1 MLRSIRQIS
10 ILNKIFNV
18 KGNEWSRITVAWF
31 MRFFYRT
38 SFVIGWTLL
47 VAMFVSSYGI
57 YYLPYLFIANAV
69 FTAIGSVL
77 YNFLLEKFHKETL
90 LIYTV
95 FISSAFLLTAAI
107 LGKENFVLFFSLLV
121 VSISVFFMQFKI
133 VLDGYIEE
141 MFNPLQSE
149 RTFPFIEGAETIGGI
164 TGGLLMFSLA
174 KFVDSSTLI
183 YLMIVSL
190 LLIVPFILFYKN
202 TDERLN
208 SFKKSFEPKKDT
220 SVISPGQKSY
230 IKGLFFIVL
239 LQWLIFNILEFQYTN
254 AVYQNVS
261 SVVLEGGSGF
271 EHVFIHDLGA
281 LFMLFS
287 VSALVIQFFIGSRLI
302 SSLGVFGSMI
312 LHVVVTFLSFF
323 GMILSFNFTTA
334 VLAKNNFTMTSVIHL
349 NAYHI
354 SYYAIHEEVREHTR
368 ELLDGIVRPIGA
380 IVGTFILILM
390 QKVFVGS
397 SLIFSVNVV
406 MIASTLIAFYVTYI
420 QGEKYTNSV
429 LHDLTNRNEKFTRL
443 TAVTILGQ
451 KGHKSAN
458 KTLCKVLSDESE
470 SLSVRIKILKLINNF
485 DNFVSFIPSVIKCL
499 ESKEPILRE
508 FALDALISCK
518 NLSLEDKVFLRNDL
532 FLVLQKFYESE
543 KDEDTLVKII
553 FVMSLLSNV
562 CTLQFLLDILNKE
575 GGAKKVE
582 AIAGLGRFNDTDVIK
597 VLKPYLKSKS
607 EEEKI
612 NAAISLFKF
621 GSIHSEC
628 VKILSGFLSSKNS
641 LKLSY
646 GLYAIGELRL
656 NEKKNICI
664 KYLRSGNTDVK
675 INSAVSLLKLDDL
688 VGLDVVVNALF
699 SHDENLVKNV
709 KYLLRSVD
717 ARILC
722 EIDKILLQMAVDEMG
737 KIMDGGNHDFYMLK
751 HLYELAE
758 DYDEVKNLNNILK
771 SNKQ

>member
-18 KGNEWSRITVAWF
+18 NGNEWSKIRIAWF

-47 VAMFVSSYGI
+47 VAVFVSSYGI

-77 YNFLLEKFHKETL
+77 YNFLLEKFHKEIL

-107 LGKENFVLFFSLLV
+107 LGKENFVLFFSFLV

-164 TGGLLMFSLA
+164 IGGLLMFSLA
-174 KFVDSSTLI
+174 NFVDSNSLI

-190 LLIVPFILFYKN
+190 LLIVPFIVFYKN
-202 TDERLN
+202 TDERIN
-208 SFKKSFEPKKDT
+208 SFKKSFESKKDT
-220 SVISPGQKSY
+220 PVSASQKSY
-230 IKGLFFIVL
+230 IKGLFLIVL

-302 SSLGVFGSMI
+302 SYLGVFGSMI

-354 SYYAIHEEVREHTR
+354 SYYAIHEDVREHTR
-368 ELLDGIVRPIGA
+368 EFLDGIIRPIGA
-380 IVGTFILILM
+380 IIGTFLLILM

-397 SLIFSVNVV
+397 SLIFSVNAV
-406 MIASTLIAFYVTYI
+406 MLVSTLIAFYVTYI
-420 QGEKYTNSV
+420 QGKKYTNSV
-429 LHDLTNRNEKFTRL
+429 LHDLTNRNEKFKRL

-451 KGHKSAN
+451 KGHASVN
-458 KTLCKVLSDESE
+458 KTLCEVLSDESE

-485 DNFVSFIPSVIKCL
+485 DNFADFIPSVIKCL
-499 ESKEPILRE
+499 GSKEPMLRE

-518 NLSLEDKVFLRNDL
+518 NLSLEDKVFLRHDL

-543 KDEDTLVKII
+543 KNEDTLVKII

-575 GGAKKVE
+575 SGAKRVE
-582 AIAGLGRFNDTDVIK
+582 AIVGLGRFNDTDVIK
-597 VLKPYLKSKS
+597 VLSPYLKSKS

-621 GSIHSEC
+621 DSIHREC
-628 VKILSGFLSSKNS
+628 MKILSGFLSSKNS

-646 GLYAIGELRL
+646 GLYALGELRL

-664 KYLRSGNTDVK
+664 KYLRSNNTDVK
-675 INSAVSLLKLDDL
+675 INSAVSLLKLNNL
-688 VGLDVVVNALF
+688 IGLDVVVNAMF
-699 SHDENLVKNV
+699 SHDENLIKNV

-722 EIDKILLQMAVDEMG
+722 EIDRILLQMAADEMG

-758 DYDEVKNLNNILK
+758 DYDEVKNLNNI
-771 SNKQ
+771 SNK